1 MVTEPRFGVT
11 ERAHTALG
19 DAQAIPVTFLGRA
32 KRDLGTAKVAAVE
45 DGARRLYRHRAEAVA
60 GYPAMEEMRAR
71 ARAGRMNA
79 LRNLDTLL
87 GRFAD
92 QVEAVGGKVW
102 WAADAAEANAIV
114 TRIAADA
121 GAGLVAKSKSMVTE
135 ETELNHA
142 LEAAGI
148 EVVETDL
155 GEFIVQLGNDR
166 PSHLIAPILHTT
178 RYDVARLFT
187 EKLGVAYTDVP
198 EELNDIA
205 RQHLG
210 RVFLSADVGVSGVN
224 IGIADTGTVVL
235 VTNEGNGRF
244 VTSVPRVHIAM
255 MGMERV
261 VETVDEAAAVLEV
274 LARSGTGQRLSVYT
288 TMLTGPR
295 RPGDPDGPDELHVVI
310 LDNGRSRVLGS
321 NVAEVLAC
329 IRCGA
334 CLNVCPVYRRVG
346 GHSYGS
352 VYAGPVG
359 AVLTPALEGPEGW
372 ADLPYA
378 STLCGACREVCPVG
392 IDLPGLLLVSR
403 ATTAMRGGLEPGL
416 RRAVRAY
423 AAVATRPRAWGFAL
437 AAAGQS
443 ARLVPG
449 KGWIK
454 SLPWYGAAWTESRDL
469 PRPATHSFRHRW
481 KERRHGA

>member
-1 MVTEPRFGVT
+1 
-11 ERAHTALG
+11 
-19 DAQAIPVTFLGRA
+19 
-32 KRDLGTAKVAAVE
+32 
-45 DGARRLYRHRAEAVA
+45 
-60 GYPAMEEMRAR
+60 
-71 ARAGRMNA
+71 
-79 LRNLDTLL
+79 
-87 GRFAD
+87 
-92 QVEAVGGKVW
+92 VGGRVW
-102 WAADAAEANAIV
+102 WAADANEANDIV

-121 GAGLVAKSKSMVTE
+121 GAGLVAKAKSMVTE

-142 LEAAGI
+142 LEAAGM

-166 PSHLIAPILHTT
+166 PSHLIAPVLHTT
-178 RYDVARLFT
+178 RFDVARLFADR
-187 EKLGVAYTDVP
+187 LGVAYTDVP

-205 RQHLG
+205 RSHL
-210 RVFLSADVGVSGVN
+210 RRIFLSADVGVSGVN
-224 IGIADTGTVVL
+224 IGIADTGTVIL

-244 VTSVPRVHIAM
+244 VTTAPRVHIAL
-255 MGMERV
+255 MGMERL
-261 VETVDEAAAVLEV
+261 VETVDEAA
-274 LARSGTGQRLSVYT
+274 QRLSVYT

-321 NVAEVLAC
+321 EVAEVLAC

-359 AVLTPALEGPEGW
+359 AVLTPALEGPERW

-392 IDLPGLLLVSR
+392 IDLPRLLLVSR
-403 ATTAMRGGLEPGL
+403 SQTAMQGGLEAGL

-423 AAVATRPRAWGFAL
+423 TAVATRPRAWGFAL
-437 AAAGQS
+437 AAAGQ
-443 ARLVPG
+443 AGRLVPG
-449 KGWIK
+449 KDWIK
-454 SLPWYGAAWTESRDL
+454 SLPWYGAAWTEARHL
-469 PRPATHSFRHRW
+469 PRPATSSFRHRW
-481 KERRHGA
+481 KERRDGA

>member
-19 DAQAIPVTFLGRA
+19 DAKAIPVTFLGRA
-32 KRDLGTAKVAAVE
+32 KQDLGTAKVAAVE

-92 QVEAVGGKVW
+92 QVEAAGGKVW

-166 PSHLIAPILHTT
+166 PSHLIAPVLHTT

-205 RQHLG
+205 RQHLR

-244 VTSVPRVHIAM
+244 VTS
-255 MGMERV
+255 
-261 VETVDEAAAVLEV
+261 AA
-274 LARSGTGQRLSVYT
+274 
-288 TMLTGPR
+288 
-295 RPGDPDGPDELHVVI
+295 
-310 LDNGRSRVLGS
+310 
-321 NVAEVLAC
+321 
-329 IRCGA
+329 
-334 CLNVCPVYRRVG
+334 
-346 GHSYGS
+346 
-352 VYAGPVG
+352 
-359 AVLTPALEGPEGW
+359 
-372 ADLPYA
+372 
-378 STLCGACREVCPVG
+378 
-392 IDLPGLLLVSR
+392 
-403 ATTAMRGGLEPGL
+403 
-416 RRAVRAY
+416 
-423 AAVATRPRAWGFAL
+423 
-437 AAAGQS
+437 
-443 ARLVPG
+443 
-449 KGWIK
+449 
-454 SLPWYGAAWTESRDL
+454 
-469 PRPATHSFRHRW
+469 PRPHRT
-481 KERRHGA
+481 

>member
-1 MVTEPRFGVT
+1 VTAPRSGVT
-11 ERAHTALG
+11 QGAHAGPG
-19 DAQAIPVTFLGRA
+19 DAKTTPVAFLGRA
-32 KRDLGTAKVAAVE
+32 RRDLGTAKVAAVE

-60 GYPAMEEMRAR
+60 AYPAMEEMRGQ
-71 ARAGRMNA
+71 ARAGRINA
-79 LRNLDTLL
+79 LANLDRLL
-87 GRFAD
+87 ARFAD
-92 QVEAVGGKVW
+92 QVESAGGKVW
-102 WAADAAEANAIV
+102 WAADAAEANQIV

-166 PSHLIAPILHTT
+166 PSHLIAPVLHTT
-178 RYDVARLFT
+178 RFDVARLFADR
-187 EKLGVAYTDVP
+187 LGVAYTDVP

-205 RQHLG
+205 RSHLR

-224 IGIADTGTVVL
+224 IGIADTGTVIL

-244 VTSVPRVHIAM
+244 VTTAPRVHIAL
-255 MGMERV
+255 MGMERL
-261 VETVDEAAAVLEV
+261 VETVGEAAAVLEV

-359 AVLTPALEGPEGW
+359 AVLTPALEGPERW

-392 IDLPGLLLVSR
+392 IDLPGLLLASR
-403 ATTAMRGGLEPGL
+403 ASTALRGGLEPGL

-423 AAVATRPRAWGFAL
+423 AAVATRPRAWRLAL
-437 AAAGQS
+437 AAAGQ
-443 ARLVPG
+443 AGRLVPG
-449 KGWIK
+449 KGWIE
-454 SLPWYGAAWTESRDL
+454 SLPWYGSAWTDSRHL
-469 PRPATHSFRHRW
+469 PRPAARSFRQRW
-481 KERRHGA
+481 KERRREP